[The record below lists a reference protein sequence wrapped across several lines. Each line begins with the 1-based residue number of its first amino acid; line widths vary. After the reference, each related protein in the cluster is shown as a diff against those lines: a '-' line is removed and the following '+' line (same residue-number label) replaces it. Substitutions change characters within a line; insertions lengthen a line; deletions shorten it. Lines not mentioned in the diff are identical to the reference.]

1 MQRRLSE
8 SDCPLSTLSLIKPL
22 SYEVQQRLNT
32 SPYLALRLIRCSCD
46 DARII
51 LHGRLPSYYLKQLA
65 QTLARQVTEAH
76 EIDNR
81 LEVA

>member
-1 MQRRLSE
+1 MQNRLSKL
-8 SDCPLSTLSLIKPL
+8 SCPPSASSPVKPL
-22 SYEVQQRLNT
+22 SHEIQQRLEI

-46 DARII
+46 GARII

-65 QTLARQVTEAH
+65 QTLVRQVSEAH